1 MGLAGGEI
9 SAGALAMVTGHP
21 LTGAGLMGLG
31 AFSGAY
37 NTVTALRHGMLGEIG
52 GGIAHGARSLWNGAG
67 NLVSGVGRAIGNG
80 LGTAGTGIANG
91 TRSLWNGARN
101 MAAGPRTDFG
111 LKRVCAPTTPS
122 LAHVAVG

>member
-1 MGLAGGEI
+1 
-9 SAGALAMVTGHP
+9 
-21 LTGAGLMGLG
+21 MGLG